1 MRIYTMKLIVVFVG
15 LIIISFSS
23 YADKLEAVSDPWCP
37 YVCASE
43 EAGGKQG
50 YFVDVLKVAMK
61 RHNIEAVFNITPC
74 TRALKET
81 KEGKKHALVGVNTEG
96 KPEFM
101 FSTPLGKTQSC
112 FFVLGDKAWTYKN
125 AASLAGVRFG
135 SVQEYQ
141 YGDVMMKYIEKNK
154 DKSELIQVLPTT
166 TNLDQNIKKVLNK
179 RIDTFV
185 DDRAVVEWYLVKN
198 NLKGKLKVAGC
209 IQERELV
216 IAFPKVT
223 KKRSERYLKILN
235 DEVRRMT
242 ASGELEEIK
251 GKYR

>member
-1 MRIYTMKLIVVFVG
+1 MKLAAALVG
-15 LIIISFSS
+15 LIFFSFAA
-23 YADKLEAVSDPWCP
+23 YAEKIDAVSDPWCP
-37 YVCASE
+37 YVCASD
-43 EAGGKQG
+43 EAEGKQG
-50 YFVDVLKVAMK
+50 YFVDVLKKAMK
-61 RHNIEAVFNITPC
+61 RHGIETVFNIIPYS
-74 TRALKET
+74 RAFKET

-112 FFVLGDKAWTYKN
+112 FFVLSDKAWTYKN
-125 AASLAGVRFG
+125 AESLPGVRFG
-135 SVQEYQ
+135 IVQDYH
-141 YGDVMMKYIEKNK
+141 YGDVIMKYIQENKNK
-154 DKSELIQVLPTT
+154 SEYIQILPST

-198 NLKGKLKVAGC
+198 NIKGKLKVAGC
-209 IQERELV
+209 IKERDLV

-223 KKRSERYLKILN
+223 KKRSERFLKILN
-235 DEVRRMT
+235 DEVQRMT
-242 ASGELEEIK
+242 TSGELEEMK